1 MKLTSANSSARRRS
15 GILLIECLVYIVVFA
30 IVTGAGLAAFYCC
43 WNHSRAMIY
52 ATDDIG
58 SALRAGERWRAD
70 VRGATGKISVEA
82 TPAGELLRIPRGRDE
97 IFYSYH
103 EGALRRKLASANFSE
118 LVFAKVNASRM
129 SSEMRGGVAAWRW
142 ELELAPR
149 RPEMRLPLLFTF
161 EAAQTK
167 P

>member
-1 MKLTSANSSARRRS
+1 
-15 GILLIECLVYIVVFA
+15 
-30 IVTGAGLAAFYCC
+30 
-43 WNHSRAMIY
+43 
-52 ATDDIG
+52 
-58 SALRAGERWRAD
+58 
-70 VRGATGKISVEA
+70 
-82 TPAGELLRIPRGRDE
+82 
-97 IFYSYH
+97 
-103 EGALRRKLASANFSE
+103 
-118 LVFAKVNASRM
+118 VFAKVNASRM